1 MITNAEIQ
9 KMLPHKYPMLL
20 VDRVTE
26 ICDNKIEGIKNV
38 TANEPFF
45 AGHFPGVPIMPGVLI
60 IEALAQLSGLLL
72 LSKEENSKKLGV
84 LTGTDKFK
92 FRKQVT
98 PGDTLILKSQILAF
112 RHNIAKATVEA
123 YVGEDLAAS
132 GEISF
137 ALVDSE
143 N

>member
-26 ICDNKIEGIKNV
+26 INDNKIEGIKNV

-45 AGHFPGVPIMPGVLI
+45 TGHFPGVPIMPGVLI

-84 LTGTDKFK
+84 LTGADKFK

-98 PGDTLILKSQILAF
+98 PGDTLKLKSEITAF
-112 RHNIAKATVEA
+112 RHSLAKATVKA
-123 YVGEDLAAS
+123 YVDDELAAS

>member
-26 ICDNKIEGIKNV
+26 INDNKIEGIKNV

-45 AGHFPGVPIMPGVLI
+45 TGHFPGVPIMPGVLI

-98 PGDTLILKSQILAF
+98 PGDTLILKSEILAF

-123 YVGEDLAAS
+123 YVGNELAAS

-137 ALVDSE
+137 ALVDNE